1 MCETFYMYIAVYY
14 VLFSHGALLLF
25 VVYVEI
31 AFKCGYTY
39 CCLSSLD
46 CLDILSIN
54 VVFLQYLHPT
64 SYFESVMAALQ
75 STMV

>member
-1 MCETFYMYIAVYY
+1 MSQNIRMKTKLEMCETFYIYIAVYY

-39 CCLSSLD
+39 HA
-46 CLDILSIN
+46 
-54 VVFLQYLHPT
+54 V
-64 SYFESVMAALQ
+64 
-75 STMV
+75 

>member
-39 CCLSSLD
+39 HA
-46 CLDILSIN
+46 
-54 VVFLQYLHPT
+54 V
-64 SYFESVMAALQ
+64 
-75 STMV
+75 